1 MIREAEESDIP
12 RIVEMGSRSLKE
24 GPYRDQVGDNPDITK
39 QLAWDVISQKGR
51 VLVAVEDGQIIG
63 LLAFI
68 LFPHYFSSELT
79 AGELMWYVEPEFR
92 RSFTGIAL
100 LRAAERMAR
109 EMGAKRM
116 QFTAP
121 TNQVATAYER
131 LGYSQIEVSFQ
142 KEL

>member
-1 MIREAEESDIP
+1 MIREAQESDIP

-24 GPYRDQVGDNPDITK
+24 GPYKDQVGDNPDITK

-51 VLVAVEDGQIIG
+51 VLIALEDGKIIG

-79 AGELMWYVEPEFR
+79 AGELMWYVLPEYR
-92 RSFTGIAL
+92 KSFTAIAL

-109 EMGAKRM
+109 ELGAKRM

-121 TNQVATAYER
+121 TDEVASAYAR

>member
-1 MIREAEESDIP
+1 MIREAQESDIP

-24 GPYRDQVGDNPDITK
+24 GPYKDQVGDNPDITK

-51 VLVAVEDGQIIG
+51 VLIALEDGKIIG

-79 AGELMWYVEPEFR
+79 AGELMWYVLPEYR
-92 RSFTGIAL
+92 KSFTAIAL

-109 EMGAKRM
+109 ELGAKRM

-121 TNQVATAYER
+121 TDEVAAAYAR

>member
-1 MIREAEESDIP
+1 MIREAQESDIP

-24 GPYRDQVGDNPDITK
+24 GPYKDQVGDNPDITK

-51 VLVAVEDGQIIG
+51 VLIALEDGKIIG

-79 AGELMWYVEPEFR
+79 AGELMWYVLPEYR
-92 RSFTGIAL
+92 QSFTAIAL

-109 EMGAKRM
+109 ELGAKRM

-121 TNQVATAYER
+121 TDEVAAAYAR